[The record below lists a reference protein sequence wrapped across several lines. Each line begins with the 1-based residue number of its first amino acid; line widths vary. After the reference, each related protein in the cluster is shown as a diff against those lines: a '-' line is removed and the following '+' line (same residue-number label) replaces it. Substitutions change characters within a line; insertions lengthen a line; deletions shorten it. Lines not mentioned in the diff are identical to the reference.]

1 MRLSVVFKL
10 TMLVLLAR
18 KLEQIVADTAYL
30 AVGNLDG
37 GMDNAQL
44 DANAGRILGVLVLH
58 DARLLDAIDALLAFQ
73 RDG

>member
-30 AVGNLDG
+30 EVGNLDG
-37 GMDNAQL
+37 GMENAQF
-44 DANAGRILGVLVLH
+44 DANAGRILAVLV
-58 DARLLDAIDALLAFQ
+58 
-73 RDG
+73 